1 MAIKD
6 TLLPEFDQEIALTRK
21 ILERTPEDALEW
33 RPHTRSMTL
42 GRLATHLAETVAW
55 GERALTLESF
65 DVMPP
70 GSPPPVRKSLPSRAA
85 ILELLDQNAA
95 RSRAA
100 IAATDDAAFA
110 RPWSFLRGGATV
122 FTLPRIGIV
131 RTMLLSHLI
140 HHRGQFSVYLRM
152 RDVPV
157 PGMYGPSA
165 DER

>member
-21 ILERTPEDALEW
+21 MLERVPEDALDW
-33 RPHTRSMTL
+33 QPHAKSMTL

-55 GERALTLESF
+55 GERALTSDSF
-65 DVMPP
+65 DVLPP
-70 GSPPPVRKSLPSRAA
+70 GSPPPVRKALPSRAA
-85 ILELLDQNAA
+85 MLELLDRNAA

-100 IAATDDAAFA
+100 IASTDDAAFG
-110 RPWSFLRGGATV
+110 RPWSLLRGGATV